1 MSKDDRMSITVED
14 ASIRHLDKLYEIE
27 MECFKREA
35 FTKQQIANLL
45 TDYNSVSL
53 VAKANGEIV
62 GFIIGMIYLERNSLT
77 GHILTIDISPIHRR
91 KGIAQKLLQE
101 IEKIFKGKGVKTCR
115 LEVRED
121 NIAALRLY
129 QKFGYKK
136 VAKLENYYGNAHG
149 ICLKKDLT

>member
-1 MSKDDRMSITVED
+1 MSVTIED
-14 ASIRHLDKLYEIE
+14 ASIRHLDRLYEIE
-27 MECFKREA
+27 MECFEREA
-35 FTKQQIANLL
+35 FTKQQIAHLL

-53 VAKANGEIV
+53 VAKVNGKIV

-91 KGIAQKLLQE
+91 KGTAQKLLQE
-101 IEKIFKGKGVKTCR
+101 IEKIFTEKGVKACR

-136 VAKLENYYGNAHG
+136 VAKLKNYYGNAHG
-149 ICLKKDLT
+149 IYLKKDLT

>member
-1 MSKDDRMSITVED
+1 MPITIED
-14 ASIRHLDKLYEIE
+14 ASIRHLDRLYEIE
-27 MECFKREA
+27 IECFDREA
-35 FTKQQIANLL
+35 FTKQQIAHLL
-45 TDYNSVSL
+45 IDYNSVSL
-53 VAKANGEIV
+53 VAKVNGEIV

-77 GHILTIDISPIHRR
+77 GHILTIDISLIHRR

-101 IEKIFKGKGVKTCR
+101 IEKIFKEKGVKACR

-136 VAKLENYYGNAHG
+136 VAKLKNYYGNAHG
-149 ICLKKDLT
+149 IYLKKDLT